1 MNGSLRIWRVLI
13 AAIACLG
20 PVLQYG
26 LMVHDETLVSA
37 AVKSVEFFSYFT
49 VLSNMLAAAALVAPL
64 VAPST
69 TRPFG
74 RFAVWAEQSG
84 PRAAIA
90 TYLTITAVVYH
101 LLLAGLWKLEGLR
114 LVSNAILHTVTP
126 AAFLIDLA
134 LRGGRGEARWIAAAK
149 AMAFPAL
156 FGLWTLVHG
165 ALSGFY
171 PYPFMNVGK
180 RGYPAVVL
188 TMVEMSLAFAAVA
201 LVFVALSRVRAK
213 VALVRP
219 APISA

>member
-49 VLSNMLAAAALVAPL
+49 VLSNMLAAAALTAPL
-64 VAPST
+64 VAPSS
-69 TRPFG
+69 